1 MIALTLAQLA
11 HVLDGRLHLAPGD
24 TPATVVSGGVDT
36 DSRLIEAGG
45 IFVAKPGEVTDGHL
59 FVGAAV
65 AGGAAV
71 AIVERVVEA
80 SVTQVVVADAIAAL
94 ADLARH
100 VVAAVRDAGDL
111 RIVGITGSNGKTTT
125 KNLLARILEDEG
137 ETVAPRASFNNEV
150 GAPLTMLRVTDDTRF
165 LVSEFG
171 ASAPGEIARLAGLVE
186 PDVGVVLMVGMAHAG
201 GFGGIE
207 ATFQAKSELVRA
219 LRTGGVAVLNA
230 DDPRVAAMAPIAA
243 DHGVSVRWFG
253 RGQGADVRADDV
265 EVTADGTRCVVTV
278 SESTVS
284 EGTVSEGT
292 VSEGKVSEGT
302 ADAVSAPLHLR
313 VLGEHHVMN
322 ALAAIAAATTI
333 GVSLD
338 ACVARLETVELAE
351 RWRMQPL
358 GSERVRII
366 NDAYNA
372 SPDSMS
378 AALRTLA
385 QITGPGE
392 RTVAVLGAMSELGE
406 YADEEHD
413 RVGLLAVRLG
423 IQRIVVVG
431 PEARRMYLEAIA
443 QGSWDAEAVFFATAD
458 EAYDYLLGEL
468 RDGDRVLVK
477 SSNSAGLRFLGDR
490 LGESFS

>member
-11 HVLDGRLHLAPGD
+11 QAVGGELRTAGND
-24 TPATVVSGGVDT
+24 TRDTIVSGVVDT
-36 DSRLIEAGG
+36 DSRLIGPG
-45 IFVAKPGEVTDGHL
+45 DVFVAKPGEETDGHL
-59 FVGAAV
+59 FVPAAV
-65 AGGAAV
+65 AAGAA
-71 AIVERVVEA
+71 AALVERHVDAVISQVIVPDVV
-80 SVTQVVVADAIAAL
+80 AAL
-94 ADLARH
+94 ADLART
-100 VVAAVRDAGDL
+100 VVGTVRARGDL

-125 KNLLARILEDEG
+125 KNLLARILQDEG
-137 ETVAPRASFNNEV
+137 ETVSPRASFNNEV
-150 GAPLTMLRVTDDTRF
+150 GAPLTMLRVTDSTRY

-171 ASAPGEIARLAGLVE
+171 ASGPGEIARLAGLVE

-207 ATFQAKSELVRA
+207 ATFAAKSELVRA
-219 LRTGGVAVLNA
+219 VRPGGLAVLNA
-230 DDPRVAAMAPIAA
+230 DDARVAAMAPIA
-243 DHGVSVRWFG
+243 DERGLRVRWFG
-253 RGQGADVRADDV
+253 RGAGADVRADDV
-265 EVTADGTRCVVTV
+265 EVTASGTRFIV
-278 SESTVS
+278 SVGDETL
-284 EGTVSEGT
+284 
-292 VSEGKVSEGT
+292 
-302 ADAVSAPLHLR
+302 PLRLR
-313 VLGEHHVMN
+313 VLGEHHVGN
-322 ALAAIAAATTI
+322 ALAAIATATAL
-333 GVSLD
+333 GVGL
-338 ACVARLETVELAE
+338 AECIERLETVELAE

-385 QITGPGE
+385 QIVEPGQ

-406 YADEEHD
+406 YAEEEHD

-431 PEARRMYLEAIA
+431 NDARRMFLEAVA
-443 QGSWDAEAVFFATAD
+443 QGSWDNEAVFFPDAD
-458 EAYDYLLGEL
+458 AAFEYLTGEL

>member
-1 MIALTLAQLA
+1 MIALTIAQIARAVRGDVVLA
-11 HVLDGRLHLAPGD
+11 DGD
-24 TPATVVSGGVDT
+24 TLETLVSGAVDT
-36 DSRLIEAGG
+36 DSRLIGPGG
-45 IFVAKPGEVTDGHL
+45 IFVAKPGEETDGHL
-59 FVGAAV
+59 FVDAAV
-65 AGGAAV
+65 ANGAAV

-80 SVTQVVVADAIAAL
+80 SVTQVVVPSAVDAL
-94 ADLARH
+94 ADLARE
-100 VVAAVRDAGDL
+100 VVGAVRGGGDL

-125 KNLLARILEDEG
+125 KNLLARILEGEG
-137 ETVAPRASFNNEV
+137 ETVSPKASFNNEV
-150 GAPLTMLRVTDDTRF
+150 GAPLTMLRVTEDTRY

-186 PDVGVVLMVGMAHAG
+186 PDIGIVLMVGLAHAG

-219 LRTGGVAVLNA
+219 LRPGGLAILNA
-230 DDPRVAAMAPIAA
+230 DDARVAAMAPIAA
-243 DHGVSVRWFG
+243 ERGVSVRWFG
-253 RGQGADVRADDV
+253 RGEGAEVRADDV
-265 EVTADGTRCVVTV
+265 VVTASGTTCVV
-278 SESTVS
+278 S
-284 EGTVSEGT
+284 
-292 VSEGKVSEGT
+292 
-302 ADAVSAPLHLR
+302 ADGRSLPLRLR

-322 ALAAIAAATTI
+322 ALASIAAATAL
-333 GVSLD
+333 GVPLAD
-338 ACVARLETVELAE
+338 CVARLETVELAE

-358 GSERVRII
+358 GSDRVRII

-372 SPDSMS
+372 SPDSMA

-385 QITGPGE
+385 QITAPDE

-406 YADEEHD
+406 HAEEEHD

-423 IQRIVVVG
+423 IKRIVVVG
-431 PEARRMYLEAIA
+431 SDARRMYLEAVA
-443 QGSWDAEAVFFATAD
+443 QGSWDAEAVFFETAD
-458 EAYDYLLGEL
+458 DAYDYLVGEL